1 LRHVTEP
8 FITSSLL
15 LVPHGFSTRHGGVS
29 EGPYRSLNLGFQVG
43 DERSRVEENV
53 RRLAKAA
60 GFSPSELHTVSQVH
74 GDRVL
79 EAKPGAIQG
88 GEGDALW
95 TGCEGAAVG
104 IRTADCVP
112 ILLADPD
119 GRRVAAVHSGWRG
132 ADLRIA
138 HRAVEALVAQGA
150 RADRLIAAV
159 GPAIQVCCYAVSDD
173 LAARFRERFGD
184 DVVARDDAQWH
195 LDLARVVRKTLEA
208 AGLRSERID
217 VLLECTSCDSDL
229 YFSHRRDKGLTGRHL
244 SFAVCRF

>member
-1 LRHVTEP
+1 MTEP
-8 FITSSLL
+8 FITSSLFP
-15 LVPHGFSTRHGGVS
+15 VPHGFSTRSGGVS

-43 DERSRVEENV
+43 DERARVEENV

-60 GFSPSELHTVSQVH
+60 GISPSELHTVSQVH

-79 EAKPGAIQG
+79 EAQPGPTQV
-88 GEGDALW
+88 GEADALW
-95 TGCEGAAVG
+95 TDRAGVAVG

-119 GRRVAAVHSGWRG
+119 GKRVAGVHSGWRG

-138 HRAVEALVAQGA
+138 QRAVEVLVAQGA

-159 GPAIQVCCYAVSDD
+159 GPAIQVCCYEVSDD
-173 LAARFRERFGD
+173 LATRFRERFGD
-184 DVVARDDAQWH
+184 DVIARDDGPWH
-195 LDLARVVRKTLEA
+195 LDLARVVRQTLEA
-208 AGLRSERID
+208 AGLKSDRID
-217 VLLECTSCDSDL
+217 VLRQCTSCDSDR
-229 YFSHRRDKGLTGRHL
+229 YFSHRRDKGVTGRHL